1 MDTIKICV
9 KRLHRRRIHLLLW
22 SLCGYGKEVIEF
34 FKENRQYE
42 KETLR
47 CDQKADCDDQS
58 DEASC
63 QIVYI
68 NPEQYLKESIFLF
81 FYPPPRSKEVAVF
94 GVC

>member
-9 KRLHRRRIHLLLW
+9 TRLHRRRIHLLIW
-22 SLCGYGKEVIEF
+22 SLCGDGKEVIEF
-34 FKENRQYE
+34 LMEDRKSKK

-68 NPEQYLKESIFLF
+68 NPEQYLKESIFLL
-81 FYPPPRSKEVAVF
+81 PPKLQRRGLVF
-94 GVC
+94 